1 MATIC
6 EMGGVRDHSDD
17 GELKLRRELDTARDE
32 WRKVRDVR
40 LALKEKLLSLGVAKS
55 EIRRD
60 KKYREL
66 KKEQERL
73 TGILKRLEKRLNR
86 ARSGKVE

>member
-1 MATIC
+1 MG
-6 EMGGVRDHSDD
+6 EMRGHSA
-17 GELKLRRELDTARDE
+17 GRETEMRREMDKTRDD

-40 LALKEKLLSLGVAKS
+40 LALKEKLLSLGVEKR

-60 KKYREL
+60 KKYRAL

-73 TGILKRLEKRLNR
+73 SGVLKRLEKRLNR
-86 ARSGKVE
+86 EHSGKEV